1 MMSLFTQGIIMKKFK
16 LVVASIA
23 LSVSG
28 ASSALPLIQEWGFV
42 NEAGFDDAAPSAA
55 VTESGSSTDPSVN
68 GGVSI
73 LSTGALPDNICW
85 GTPSPRQSCLG
96 IFSPVSEMST
106 QTWDDDGNL
115 VDIVNGM
122 PGPQGMATTVDIG
135 VANYFDFFSQGTA
148 IRHDNFAITGTFLDT
163 VKIVDG
169 LKLTSTTPSL
179 SFTAPEL
186 EFMIDFT
193 ETPNRTAGDSCPYGD
208 DPVGTAG
215 SVNVNGCADA
225 FAIAGFAGGNIIAQS
240 VDFIDFAVS
249 FVVNTGGLYHE
260 HYEIIT
266 RLSGLEVFNDG
277 TQQGFLTPEAGVSV
291 LDAQFVI
298 RAIEAPEP
306 TSIAMFGLG
315 LLGLAGFSRKK
326 SKQA

>member
-1 MMSLFTQGIIMKKFK
+1 MKKFK
-16 LVVASIA
+16 ILAAAAA
-23 LSVSG
+23 LSFSG
-28 ASSALPLIQEWGFV
+28 AATALPLIQNWGFV
-42 NEAGFDDAAPSAA
+42 NEAGFIDPVPSAA
-55 VTESGSSTDPSVN
+55 VTATGTSTDPGVN

-85 GTPSPRQSCLG
+85 GTPSPNQSCLG
-96 IFSPVSEMST
+96 IFSPVSDLSE
-106 QTWDDDGNL
+106 QTWDEDGNL
-115 VDIVNGM
+115 VDIGGT

-135 VANYFDFFSQGTA
+135 VANYFDFFSQGTS
-148 IRHDNFAITGTFLDT
+148 IRHDNFAITGTFLDKVT
-163 VKIVDG
+163 IVDG
-169 LKLTSTTPSL
+169 LKLTSTMPAL

-193 ETPNRTAGDSCPYGD
+193 ETPNRSTGDSCPYGD

-215 SVNVNGCADA
+215 SVNVNGCSDA
-225 FAIAGFAGGNIIAQS
+225 FEIAGFVGGNIIDQS
-240 VDFIDFAVS
+240 LDYIDFAVS
-249 FVVNTGGLYHE
+249 FVVNTAGLYHE

-266 RLSGLEVFNDG
+266 RLSGLEVFNNG
-277 TQQGFLTPEAGVSV
+277 TSQGFLTSEAGVSV

-326 SKQA
+326 NKQA